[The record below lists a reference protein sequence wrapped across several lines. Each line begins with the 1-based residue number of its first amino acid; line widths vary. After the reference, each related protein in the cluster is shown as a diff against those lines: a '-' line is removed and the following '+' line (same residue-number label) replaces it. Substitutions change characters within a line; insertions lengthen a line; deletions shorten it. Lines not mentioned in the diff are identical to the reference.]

1 MKFQFGMHGLGCT
14 AAALL
19 PAAPPPRNRSRNLPA
34 TCLPVASRPQ
44 CFSGLVDRLGKTKPP
59 YGFVE
64 GESIWLRAILTG
76 STSYKCLEWK
86 DFKQIQDFPSKIFHL
101 PPGWAKAHCSL
112 RLFAPSSVVRPV
124 HSLWLMVMNISMLYL
139 YSIYKFISMSVS
151 AIYIYIIYIFYLSY
165 VSYTEVYL
173 GYTKSLRLKKRMQSV
188 DSSDRLRAL
197 TKKHLWLTSAAAA
210 LPSTGHW

>member
-1 MKFQFGMHGLGCT
+1 MGDTEVWALEVQFGMHGLRCT

-44 CFSGLVDRLGKTKPP
+44 CFNGLVDRLGKTKPP

-86 DFKQIQDFPSKIFHL
+86 DFKQIHHFPSKIFHL
-101 PPGWAKAHCSL
+101 PPGRRLIAACASLPPAQWFAH
-112 RLFAPSSVVRPV
+112 
-124 HSLWLMVMNISMLYL
+124 
-139 YSIYKFISMSVS
+139 FIPC
-151 AIYIYIIYIFYLSY
+151 
-165 VSYTEVYL
+165 
-173 GYTKSLRLKKRMQSV
+173 G
-188 DSSDRLRAL
+188 
-197 TKKHLWLTSAAAA
+197 
-210 LPSTGHW
+210 